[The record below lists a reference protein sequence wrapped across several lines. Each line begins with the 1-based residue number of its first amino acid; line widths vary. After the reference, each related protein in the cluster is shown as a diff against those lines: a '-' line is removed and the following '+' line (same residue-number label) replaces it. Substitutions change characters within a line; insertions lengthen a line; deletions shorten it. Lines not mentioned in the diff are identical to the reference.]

1 MTTTKFIQLIK
12 EYGLEAAEKAAM
24 ASQSDGGPVG
34 SYRFYKTKNK
44 LHIYL
49 VPLPPWDN
57 RESIES
63 LINLLDIEWDD
74 EYNII
79 GENVVDAD
87 FTEKLIKE
95 CLLLEQGKLSLSLI
109 LKNFP

>member
-1 MTTTKFIQLIK
+1 MTIAKFIELIRQ
-12 EYGLEAAEKAAM
+12 YGLQAAEKVAG
-24 ASQSDGGPVG
+24 SSEVTSGPVG
-34 SYRFYKTKNK
+34 SYRFYKTKNR

-49 VPLPPWDN
+49 LPLPAWDD
-57 RESIES
+57 RESIET

-79 GENVVDAD
+79 GESIFDAE

-95 CLLLEQGKLSLSLI
+95 CLLLEQGKVSLAAL
-109 LKNFP
+109 LKNFA

>member
-1 MTTTKFIQLIK
+1 MTISKFIELIK
-12 EYGLEAAEKAAM
+12 QYGLEAAEKVAS
-24 ASQSDGGPVG
+24 ASQSTGGPVG

-49 VPLPPWDN
+49 LPLPAWDD
-57 RESIES
+57 RESIET

-74 EYNII
+74 EYNIV
-79 GENVVDAD
+79 GESIFDAE

>member
-1 MTTTKFIQLIK
+1 MTIAKFIQLIRQ
-12 EYGLEAAEKAAM
+12 YGLQAAENVAA
-24 ASQSDGGPVG
+24 SSEVTSGPVG

-49 VPLPPWDN
+49 VPLPAWDS
-57 RESIES
+57 RESIEV

-79 GENVVDAD
+79 GESIFDVV

-95 CLLLEQGKLSLSLI
+95 CLLLEQGKATLEAI
-109 LKNFP
+109 LKGF